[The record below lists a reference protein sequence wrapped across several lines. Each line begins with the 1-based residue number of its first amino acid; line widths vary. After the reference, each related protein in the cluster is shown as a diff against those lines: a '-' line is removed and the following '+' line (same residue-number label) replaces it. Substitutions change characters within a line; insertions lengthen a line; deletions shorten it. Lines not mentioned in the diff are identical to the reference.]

1 MAARVPEGVRLS
13 RPGPS
18 TAWWVALVGRT
29 ILRTQVAQFGASL
42 RDLPPGLSTALETFY
57 RKLILLAFHPR
68 GSQRAMTE
76 HQKVADAAISRRE
89 FCRRFGEPARRDG

>member
-42 RDLPPGLSTALETFY
+42 RDLPPGPSTAE
-57 RKLILLAFHPR
+57 PR
-68 GSQRAMTE
+68 PTEQGLGYPTAGNARGVVGVPDGSR
-76 HQKVADAAISRRE
+76 SRGLRTTRWSLPVH
-89 FCRRFGEPARRDG
+89 RRRS